1 MHYLTTP
8 EERNST
14 SLMEQIERIKSME
27 RRLEQVDA
35 AIKRINDAL
44 DDYATAQQSLRE
56 LRDYLGSEQ
65 WRQDFADDEAGNLP
79 ADLKRGVLSE
89 DGIWNALD
97 DSRQINIR
105 MLEMVTEALRQ

>member
-1 MHYLTTP
+1 MG
-8 EERNST
+8 
-14 SLMEQIERIKSME
+14 QIERIKSME

-35 AIKRINDAL
+35 ALKRITDAL
-44 DDYATAQQSLRE
+44 DDYAAAQKPLRE
-56 LRDYLGSEQ
+56 LEAYLASEQ

-79 ADLKRGVLSE
+79 AELNRGVLSE
-89 DGIWNALD
+89 DSIWNALD

>member
-1 MHYLTTP
+1 MG
-8 EERNST
+8 
-14 SLMEQIERIKSME
+14 QIERIKSME

-35 AIKRINDAL
+35 ALKRIADAL
-44 DDYATAQQSLRE
+44 DDYAAAQKPLRE
-56 LRDYLGSEQ
+56 LEAYLASEQ

-89 DGIWNALD
+89 DSIWNALD

>member
-1 MHYLTTP
+1 MG
-8 EERNST
+8 
-14 SLMEQIERIKSME
+14 QIERIKSME

-35 AIKRINDAL
+35 ALKRIADAL
-44 DDYATAQQSLRE
+44 DDYAAAQKPLRE
-56 LRDYLGSEQ
+56 LEAYLASEQ

-79 ADLKRGVLSE
+79 ANLKRGVLSE
-89 DGIWNALD
+89 DSIWNALD

>member
-1 MHYLTTP
+1 MG
-8 EERNST
+8 
-14 SLMEQIERIKSME
+14 QIERIKSME

-35 AIKRINDAL
+35 ALKRIADAL
-44 DDYATAQQSLRE
+44 DDYAAAQQPLRE
-56 LRDYLGSEQ
+56 LEAYLASEQ

-89 DGIWNALD
+89 DGIWNTLD
-97 DSRQINIR
+97 ESRQINIR

>member
-1 MHYLTTP
+1 MG
-8 EERNST
+8 R
-14 SLMEQIERIKSME
+14 IERIKSME
-27 RRLEQVDA
+27 RRLEQVDV

-44 DDYATAQQSLRE
+44 DDYAAAQKPLRE
-56 LRDYLGSEQ
+56 LEAYLASEQ

-89 DGIWNALD
+89 DGIWNTLD
-97 DSRQINIR
+97 ESRQINIR

>member
-1 MHYLTTP
+1 MK
-8 EERNST
+8 
-14 SLMEQIERIKSME
+14 QIERIKSME

-56 LRDYLGSEQ
+56 LREYLASEQ

-97 DSRQINIR
+97 ESRQINIR